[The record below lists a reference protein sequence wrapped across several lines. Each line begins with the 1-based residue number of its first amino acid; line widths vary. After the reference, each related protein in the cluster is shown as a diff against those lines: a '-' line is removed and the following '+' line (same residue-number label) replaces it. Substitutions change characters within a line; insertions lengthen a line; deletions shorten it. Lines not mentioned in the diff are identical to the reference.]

1 MEIHNKQNTRKE
13 NGMNR
18 LAMVCAVALAVAF
31 AAEGKEPKRYLAP
44 DGVNEI
50 IDYGNGV
57 RATTLLHVV
66 APEDVGEFPKCEV
79 LTNAPCKVKGRNV
92 ITKKV
97 RSPLGKEID
106 ATKGMVGNLM
116 LYTKEAFEEQH
127 AMLTNAISRLEA
139 LERKE
144 AEREKAMSDKAA
156 RRKELSE
163 RFKSAALERKA
174 REESDKRKV
183 MQDAVKRSKRCG
195 SRNGRKGI
203 ITKEDVNKA
212 ASEGGAK

>member
-1 MEIHNKQNTRKE
+1 
-13 NGMNR
+13 MNR

-31 AAEGKEPKRYLAP
+31 AAEGKEPRRYLAP
-44 DGVNEI
+44 DGMNEI

-57 RATTLLHVV
+57 KAITLLKVV
-66 APEDVGEFPKCEV
+66 DPEDVGGCPKGEV
-79 LTNAPCKVKGRNV
+79 LTNEPCKVTGRNV

-144 AEREKAMSDKAA
+144 AEREKARSDAEA
-156 RRKELSE
+156 RRKASAE
-163 RFKSAALERKA
+163 RRKA
-174 REESDKRKV
+174 RDESDKRKV
-183 MQDAVKRSKRCG
+183 MQDAVNRSKRCG
-195 SRNGRKGI
+195 SRNGRKGM

>member
-1 MEIHNKQNTRKE
+1 
-13 NGMNR
+13 MNR
-18 LAMVCAVALAVAF
+18 VAMVVALSIAVAF
-31 AAEGKEPKRYLAP
+31 AAEGKEPRRYVAP

-66 APEDVGEFPKCEV
+66 APEDVGECLQGEV

-92 ITKKV
+92 IMKKV

-106 ATKGMVGNLM
+106 ATKGMVGNIM
-116 LYTKEAFEEQH
+116 LYTKEAFDEQH

-144 AEREKAMSDKAA
+144 AKREKARSDAEA
-156 RRKELSE
+156 RRK
-163 RFKSAALERKA
+163 A
-174 REESDKRKV
+174 RDESDKRKV
-183 MQDAVKRSKRCG
+183 MQDAVNRSNRLG

-203 ITKEDVNKA
+203 VTKEDINKS